1 MSVVRARGLLAAA
14 AGEDARRCQ
23 RSGGALRGSP
33 GLVRS
38 IMQMGSD
45 GAGTARTVVIYSWI
59 HPMR

>member
-1 MSVVRARGLLAAA
+1 MSVVRARGLLAAAA

-33 GLVRS
+33 GLVR

-45 GAGTARTVVIYSWI
+45 GAGTARTVVIY
-59 HPMR
+59 